1 ALILQENGNLMELV
15 DPKLES
21 EYEEEEVLRMINI
34 ALMCT
39 NTSPTLRPKMS
50 SVVSMLE
57 GRTPVGEFI
66 SNSRS
71 ESSNDLNF
79 KPGRDHH
86 YSQTLSI
93 SKDTPFSEAST
104 SATDLYPLINES
116 AYWNSRD

>member
-1 ALILQENGNLMELV
+1 ALNLHENGNLMELV

-21 EYEEEEVLRMINI
+21 EFEEEEVLRMINI

-39 NTSPTLRPKMS
+39 NTSPILRPKMS

-57 GRTPVGEFI
+57 SRTPVGEFI

-79 KPGRDHH
+79 KPVRDHH
-86 YSQTLSI
+86 YSQTPSI
-93 SKDTPFSEAST
+93 SKDTPFPESST

-116 AYWNSRD
+116 EYWINRD